1 MEEVIFEPS
10 PKGEE
15 EASMQRGGARM
26 FRKEKIASAKSLRRH
41 ETDTFKEQR
50 DQCVQEARRASR
62 RKGWSGGR

>member
-26 FRKEKIASAKSLRRH
+26 FWKEGTASAKSLRQ
-41 ETDTFKEQR
+41 T
-50 DQCVQEARRASR
+50 
-62 RKGWSGGR
+62 

>member
-26 FRKEKIASAKSLRRH
+26 FRKEGTASAKSLRQ
-41 ETDTFKEQR
+41 T
-50 DQCVQEARRASR
+50 
-62 RKGWSGGR
+62 